1 MGSFIRFSGASGLVR
16 ITAPFP
22 AFDVIE
28 LFTMFV
34 AIIFAYM
41 LDPQGKLK
49 GAARRVEIL
58 TVQLVA

>member
-1 MGSFIRFSGASGLVR
+1 
-16 ITAPFP
+16 
-22 AFDVIE
+22 
-28 LFTMFV
+28 MFV

-58 TVQLVA
+58 TVQLVALMIEEFEPSQLTNSVLNEIPSLY